1 MKLRLVIAALY
12 LLSSYTY
19 AGPYEDCVLTG
30 MKGVSSDAAARAV
43 SQACASKRS
52 EIKREKQEK
61 FGFAMK
67 SDEYTWNEG
76 NTVGAEKN
84 GYLSEIIKNKSSY
97 KTITYV
103 ALEVLD
109 ADYYD
114 FKQPKWPA
122 FDFEGESA
130 WKKERSK
137 TYYYKLSLKPNAMTK
152 LLYRAPRTDTFWANI
167 TMVLGRESKWSD
179 SISTSVWSDT
189 VEPEPKDPLE

>member
-1 MKLRLVIAALY
+1 MKSSLVISALY
-12 LLSSYTY
+12 LLSSNTY
-19 AGPYEDCVLTG
+19 AGPYEDCVLKG
-30 MKGVSSDAAARAV
+30 MKGVSSDIAARAV
-43 SQACASKRS
+43 SQACASKQS

-61 FGFAMK
+61 FGVAMK
-67 SDEYTWNEG
+67 SDEYAWDENKVFDTG
-76 NTVGAEKN
+76 KN
-84 GYLSEIIKNKSSY
+84 GYLSQIIKNKSSY
-97 KTITYV
+97 KSITYV

-114 FKQPKWPA
+114 FKKPQWPA

-137 TYYYKLSLKPNAMTK
+137 TYYYKLSLKPNAETK
-152 LLYRAPRTDTFWANI
+152 LLYRAPRTGTFWANI

-179 SISTSVWSDT
+179 SISTSAWTDS

>member
-1 MKLRLVIAALY
+1 MKSSLVIAALY
-12 LLSSYTY
+12 LLSSHTY

-30 MKGVSSDAAARAV
+30 MKGVSSDTAARAV

-61 FGFAMK
+61 FGVAMK
-67 SDEYTWNEG
+67 SDEYAWNESKVVDTG
-76 NTVGAEKN
+76 KN
-84 GYLSEIIKNKSSY
+84 GYLSKILKNKSNY
-97 KTITYV
+97 KSITYI

-114 FKQPKWPA
+114 FKKPQWSG

-137 TYYYKLSLKPNAMTK
+137 TYYYKLSLKPNAETK
-152 LLYRAPRTDTFWANI
+152 LLFRSPSADTFWANI
-167 TMVLGRESKWSD
+167 TIVLGRESKWSD
-179 SISTSVWSDT
+179 SISTSAWSDA